1 MLYFYRFASNC
12 FFLNFVFL
20 KMKKIYCFLENVL
33 LSSTID
39 SVLDRFHFE
48 PAAQSIQHRKK
59 KIDNFVFYLFWQ
71 ANERNSHVCSTIEC
85 DASLRV
91 ELYFVLYKNS
101 ENRTKGKK
109 TNSTAYFRLQQID
122 FKINQSIQKS
132 YMIYR
137 TSIEVSLRAKR
148 QCDVVPQHLV
158 DKLYYSNHHHYR

>member
-1 MLYFYRFASNC
+1 
-12 FFLNFVFL
+12 
-20 KMKKIYCFLENVL
+20 MKKIYCFLENVL

-109 TNSTAYFRLQQID
+109 KQIQQRTFAYNKSIS
-122 FKINQSIQKS
+122 KSINQFKYQYDISYIDRSIFASQAT
-132 YMIYR
+132 MR
-137 TSIEVSLRAKR
+137 CRAATPR
-148 QCDVVPQHLV
+148 
-158 DKLYYSNHHHYR
+158 R